1 MLRLLAALL
10 FLSALATTAGAADA
24 RRFAVLSLI
33 GDKLQMAQA
42 KPLEGTP
49 VDRIERNQLPL
60 DDPMLDRTALQTI
73 NEELRR
79 SQPTTPPVLLQAT
92 EPGMFD
98 DQAKLLEPGSGGA
111 ALLGKIRDQLKGTQS
126 THLIVVV
133 KDRYD
138 GIPDLQRSFVGT
150 KELDGIGFFVGRTAS
165 PLPGDASAVGPGFL
179 APFAYFRVAL
189 IDLASGRVLK
199 QERANAS
206 TAISAE
212 TTLTGNPWEA
222 LSAQQKVRT
231 LQDLIRRELARIMP
245 VLLK

>member
-1 MLRLLAALL
+1 MRILLAAVLL
-10 FLSALATTAGAADA
+10 STIVTAAGAAET

-60 DDPMLDRTALQTI
+60 ADPTIDRTALQAI

-79 SQPTTPPVLLQAT
+79 AQPASTPVLLQAT

-98 DQAKLLEPGSGGA
+98 DQAKLLEPGGGGA
-111 ALLGKIRDQLKGTQS
+111 ALLDKIRDQLKGTRS
-126 THLIVVV
+126 THLILVV

-165 PLPGDASAVGPGFL
+165 PLPGNPSAVGPGFL

-189 IDLASGRVLK
+189 IDLGSGAVLK
-199 QERANAS
+199 QERALAS

-212 TTLTGNPWEA
+212 QTMTGNPWET
-222 LSAQQKVRT
+222 LNAQQKVRT
-231 LQDLIRRELARIMP
+231 LQDLIRSELARIIP
-245 VLLK
+245 ALLK

>member
-1 MLRLLAALL
+1 MRFLIATILMLA
-10 FLSALATTAGAADA
+10 AGAASA
-24 RRFAVLSLI
+24 AEPRRYAVLSLI

-60 DDPMLDRTALQTI
+60 ADPTIDRTALQAI

-79 SQPTTPPVLLQAT
+79 AQPASAPVLLQAT

-111 ALLGKIRDQLKGTQS
+111 ALLDKIRDQLKNTRS
-126 THLIVVV
+126 THLILVV

-165 PLPGDASAVGPGFL
+165 PLPGDPSAVGPGFL

-189 IDLASGRVLK
+189 IDLGSGAVLK
-199 QERANAS
+199 QERALAS

-212 TTLTGNPWEA
+212 QTMTGNPWET

-231 LQDLIRRELARIMP
+231 LQDLIRSELARIIP
-245 VLLK
+245 ALLK